1 MKQIRRHVT
10 YANVMSSLAVFLIL
24 GGATAFAAI
33 KKVGANEIK
42 ANSIKTGK
50 IVKEAVTA
58 GKIKKNAVTESRI
71 ADGAVTTNKI
81 ANDAVTGDK
90 VKESTLG
97 IVPNAQHANT
107 VSAGAITP
115 ASISGIPAARV
126 FSDVS
131 QPLPNGTA
139 VTLNFDTESFD
150 TASVHSTTVDPSR
163 MTAPIAGIYRVS
175 ASVGFTIAA
184 GRARVDLV
192 KNGTV
197 TLFNTQNPTT
207 GDNTF
212 LNATDLVQL
221 AAGEFVEVR
230 AQQNSGAASSAF
242 SCSPDGACP
251 SFSME
256 WVAPS

>member
-1 MKQIRRHVT
+1 
-10 YANVMSSLAVFLIL
+10 MSSFAVFLIL

-58 GKIKKNAVTESRI
+58 GKIKKAAVTEGKI
-71 ADGAVTTNKI
+71 ADGAVTTNKL

-90 VKESTLG
+90 VNESTLG
-97 IVPNAQHANT
+97 KVPNAVNADHANTANTAST

-115 ASISGIPAARV
+115 ASISGIPAVRV
-126 FSDVS
+126 FSSVS
-131 QPLPNGTA
+131 QPLPNGTP
-139 VTLNFDTESFD
+139 VTLNFNTENFD
-150 TASVHSTTVDPSR
+150 TANVHSTTVDPSR
-163 MTAPIAGIYRVS
+163 LTAPITGIYRIS
-175 ASVGFTIAA
+175 ASIGFTIGA
-184 GRARVDLV
+184 GRARVDLI
-192 KNGTV
+192 KNGT
-197 TLFNTQNPTT
+197 TLIFNTQNPTA

-212 LNATDLVQL
+212 LNSTDLVQL
-221 AAGEFVEVR
+221 NAGEFVEVK
-230 AQQNSGAASSAF
+230 AQQNSGAASTAF
-242 SCSPDGACP
+242 SCSPAGACP